1 MSRFVIAES
10 YRNVETM
17 HNINGWNY
25 LRTYD
30 SGYEKI

>member
-1 MSRFVIAES
+1 MSQFLTANS
-10 YRNVETM
+10 YRDVEPM
-17 HNINGWNY
+17 HNINGWNS